1 MESVQKLT
9 HIEHILK
16 RPDSYVGPVDLNIE
30 PYWVLNDEKFE
41 KTNLKYS
48 PALLKIFDE
57 ILVNAVDRNSMHPKH
72 VTSISVAIDKV
83 GGSVTIENNG
93 PIGGVGVRMHEK
105 EGIWNPELT
114 FGHLLTST
122 NYDDSKKRV
131 VGGRN
136 GYGAKLTN
144 IYSSDFSIIIKD
156 HETKQTYSQ
165 KWSNNMTVCESPKIK
180 NIRVLHHRFLLH
192 LSLIGKGLE

>member
-16 RPDSYVGPVDLNIE
+16 RPDSYVGPVELGTE
-30 PYWVLNDEKFE
+30 PYWTLNDEKFE

-83 GGSVTIENNG
+83 SGSVTIENNG

-131 VGGRN
+131 VG
-136 GYGAKLTN
+136 
-144 IYSSDFSIIIKD
+144 
-156 HETKQTYSQ
+156 
-165 KWSNNMTVCESPKIK
+165 
-180 NIRVLHHRFLLH
+180 
-192 LSLIGKGLE
+192 

>member
-144 IYSSDFSIIIKD
+144 IYSSDFSIIIR
-156 HETKQTYSQ
+156 S
-165 KWSNNMTVCESPKIK
+165 
-180 NIRVLHHRFLLH
+180 
-192 LSLIGKGLE
+192 